1 MGRRKRKTFVSKFNQ
16 YWKQPDLCHD
26 IKDTYFKLAK
36 YQYFDKRH
44 IISKISNDYKIKPTS
59 LRYWVKQWQ
68 TKRDWDPTDTKN
80 KGKHHRI
87 FNDEQEKNIAE
98 YIEDNYIEPHNYFS
112 NSQFQTLAF
121 EAYDNIYRDAEDPLN
136 FSCSKTFIT
145 DFKNK
150 YCISSR
156 LAHFKER
163 KENLNLNE
171 NVNNEE
177 IDFFKA
183 QIRSVI
189 ENAQINKEPVVNAD
203 ETGFQILPNS
213 IKTWAYKGTKN
224 ISISTPDSTKQ
235 RISVMASITSN
246 YCKIPLF
253 IIGQG
258 NSLEEAEEQVGQ
270 LREENNLSYSAK
282 SYMTT
287 NCFLEYL
294 DFLRKQFNENIKI
307 HLIIDSYSTHTP
319 QKVKTRAQE
328 LNIELY
334 YIPSGFTDM
343 LQPLDVAIFA
353 PLKSITNGKIGQF
366 LFGNHLNSVGMK
378 TTVQFIQEAWDIL
391 SIDNLIYAWEQYQ

>member
-59 LRYWVKQWQ
+59 LRYWEKQWQ
-68 TKRDWDPTDTKN
+68 TKIEWDPTDTKN
-80 KGKHHRI
+80 KVKHHRI

-121 EAYDNIYRDAEDPLN
+121 EAYDNIYRDAEDPPN

-203 ETGFQILPNS
+203 ETGFQILPKS

-270 LREENNLSYSAK
+270 LREENKLSYSAK

-287 NCFLEYL
+287 N
-294 DFLRKQFNENIKI
+294 
-307 HLIIDSYSTHTP
+307 
-319 QKVKTRAQE
+319 
-328 LNIELY
+328 
-334 YIPSGFTDM
+334 
-343 LQPLDVAIFA
+343 
-353 PLKSITNGKIGQF
+353 
-366 LFGNHLNSVGMK
+366 
-378 TTVQFIQEAWDIL
+378 
-391 SIDNLIYAWEQYQ
+391 

>member
-1 MGRRKRKTFVSKFNQ
+1 MGRRKRITFVRRYNK
-16 YWKQPDLCHD
+16 YWKQPELC
-26 IKDTYFKLAK
+26 KKVKETYFQLSNDPW
-36 YQYFDKRH
+36 FNKRH
-44 IISKISNDYKIKPTS
+44 IISKISKDHKVTPTA
-59 LRYWVKQWQ
+59 LRYWVKKWQ
-68 TKRDWDPTDTKN
+68 TNIAWDPFDTKN
-80 KGKHHRI
+80 KGTCHRI
-87 FNDEQEKNIAE
+87 FNDDQEKNIAD

-121 EAYDNIYRDAEDPLN
+121 EAYDNVYRDAENPPKFN
-136 FSCSKTFIT
+136 CSKTFIT

-150 YCISSR
+150 FNISSR

-163 KENLNLNE
+163 NE
-171 NVNNEE
+171 NFKEKDNLEE
-177 IDFFKA
+177 IDIFKA
-183 QIRSVI
+183 QIQSVI
-189 ENAQINKEPVVNAD
+189 EKARENNEPVVNAD

-224 ISISTPDSTKQ
+224 ISINTTDSTKE
-235 RISVMASITSN
+235 RISVMASITAN

-258 NSLEEAEEQVGQ
+258 NSLEEAEEQVGELQ
-270 LREENNLSYSAK
+270 KENKLSYSSK

-319 QKVKTRAQE
+319 QKVKNKAQE
-328 LNIELY
+328 LNIQLY
-334 YIPSGFTDM
+334 YIPSGLTDM
-343 LQPLDVAIFA
+343 LQPLDISVFA

-366 LFGNHLNSVGMK
+366 LFGNQTNSVGMK
-378 TTVQFIQEAWDIL
+378 TTVQFIQEAYELL
-391 SIDNLIYAWEQYQ
+391 SIDNLISAWEQYQ